1 MSSRPEPL
9 ISYAQNGE
17 DIILARAF
25 RPWERKGFWVDCGA
39 GHPKYDSVTKL
50 FSEFGWNGINIEPL
64 DEEFTLLNQDRPHD
78 ENIQCLL
85 GGQEGVG
92 IIYAGPPENRGS
104 STSDPSLVA
113 RYKNEFGQTFQE
125 KEIDVRRLNDIL
137 REKQRPD
144 IDFLKIDVE
153 GAEELVLQGIDF
165 NEFRPKV
172 LVIEAT
178 EPNSAEPAYHHW
190 EARVLNSGYLF
201 AFFDGLNRYYVD
213 QKYKDLISD
222 IAIPANILDN
232 YKTNVQIEIEKEL
245 ESYMNQFNNSI
256 TYTNS
261 LLTENEKTTQYINSL
276 VQEIEKCQLA
286 IADQQQRVI
295 EIENR
300 LSILKTSNRAM
311 EDKIVEL
318 SSATNKLKRIIAT
331 DAVRILLKIKRILRK
346 LRRQK

>member
-1 MSSRPEPL
+1 VSSRPHPL

-17 DIILARAF
+17 DIILARAL

-50 FSEFGWNGINIEPL
+50 FSECGWTGINIEPL
-64 DEEFTLLNQDRPHD
+64 DQEFMLLNQDRPHD

-85 GGQEGVG
+85 GGQEGMG

-113 RYKNEFGQTFQE
+113 RYKNEFGQTFEE
-125 KEIDVRRLNDIL
+125 KKVTVRRLNDIL
-137 REKQRPD
+137 REKIRPD

-153 GAEELVLQGIDF
+153 GSEELVLQGIDF

-178 EPNSAEPAYHHW
+178 EPNSTEAAYHHW

-232 YKTNVQIEIEKEL
+232 YKTNIQIEIEKEL

-261 LLTENEKTTQYINSL
+261 LLTENEKTTQYVNSL

-286 IADQQQRVI
+286 IADQQQHIIDVEDRI
-295 EIENR
+295 
-300 LSILKTSNRAM
+300 SILKASNRAM

-318 SSATNKLKRIIAT
+318 SSATNKLKRILSTVAI
-331 DAVRILLKIKRILRK
+331 RILRKLKRILRK
-346 LRRQK
+346 LLGR